1 LVVEDVPEMR
11 ELIRVCIQQEVPQA
25 LVRTVGNLPE
35 AEKEWIRME
44 PEWVFLDQ
52 TLGLQSGLDLLKDK
66 QIEGQGS
73 PGTRVVLLVAGG
85 GPGVLPSGIARA
97 LTKPNFKDE
106 RQFLG
111 EIRRLF
117 QIFQG

>member
-73 PGTRVVLLVAGG
+73 PGTRVVLLVAGR
-85 GPGVLPSGIARA
+85 SAAARA
-97 LTKPNFKDE
+97 IPSASMLTEMFGMAQCT
-106 RQFLG
+106 RAGLS
-111 EIRRLF
+111 
-117 QIFQG
+117 